1 MANRTGRFLGG
12 LLVGAA
18 LGTLGGMLIAPR
30 SGRDTRKLI
39 RKSADA
45 LPELAEDLASSL
57 QGHADWLSDTAR
69 HRWDDT
75 LSRLQVAIADGMAA
89 TQQQRQFLQQG
100 FGLGE
105 SDEAGAGDNEPSQE
119 LL

>member
-1 MANRTGRFLGG
+1 MANRSGRFLGG

-18 LGTLGGMLIAPR
+18 LGTLGGMLMAPR

-57 QGHADWLSDTAR
+57 QGHAGWLSDTAR

-75 LSRLQVAIADGMAA
+75 LSRLQEAITEGIVA
-89 TQQQRQFLQQG
+89 TQQQRQLLQQG
-100 FGLGE
+100 LGMAD
-105 SDEAGAGDNEPSQE
+105 STRVDEDDDPPSQE